1 MSGAGEQEPEVS
13 LPDEYLRMELD
24 PQRLEQGLR
33 EAVAMGQR
41 DPVIY
46 AVLLLTL
53 TLLKALEDQDRHM
66 GQITAV
72 LEKQIEAIQI
82 VARRV
87 GLSIPRSGT
96 GPKRTTDLN

>member
-1 MSGAGEQEPEVS
+1 MSGPDEQEPEVS
-13 LPDEYLRMELD
+13 LPDAYLKMELD

-33 EAVAMGQR
+33 EAVVLSEV

-46 AVLLLTL
+46 AIMLLTL
-53 TLLKALEDQDRHM
+53 TLLKALEDQDRQA

-72 LEKQIEAIQI
+72 LEKQIEAIQFM
-82 VARRV
+82 ARHV

-96 GPKRTTDLN
+96 GPKRTPDLN

>member
-1 MSGAGEQEPEVS
+1 MIGADGQDFEFT
-13 LPDEYLRMELD
+13 LPDEYLRLELD
-24 PQRLEQGLR
+24 PQRLEAGLR
-33 EAVAMGQR
+33 EAAVMGQR

-53 TLLKALEDQDRHM
+53 TLLKTMEDQDRQM

-72 LEKQIEAIQI
+72 LEKQIEAIQFL
-82 VARRV
+82 ARHV

-96 GPKRTTDLN
+96 GPKRTPDLN